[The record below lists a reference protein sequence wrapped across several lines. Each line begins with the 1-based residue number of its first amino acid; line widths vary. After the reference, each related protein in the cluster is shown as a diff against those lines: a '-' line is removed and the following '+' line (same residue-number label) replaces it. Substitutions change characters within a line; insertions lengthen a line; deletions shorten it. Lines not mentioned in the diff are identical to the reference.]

1 MGAKIIYKN
10 YALID
15 KKSTFISSNGE
26 SPFSRLDDLKGD
38 DVPRSLASFEDQFM
52 RADVAY
58 PFYCKGDPEN
68 ETECVGFV
76 SRAMCDNTGLF
87 DMETPVLTIA
97 MVDPEQ
103 TPRFV
108 PITSDGITLYF
119 SPIEEEYATE
129 VEVTWYLPVP
139 GEENK
144 AVTETFYPDRNIY
157 FCKKKVEGY
166 VGLKIAFKRWS
177 FGNRWARLS
186 RIDYGHE
193 EVYEGDAVFTAS
205 VSESVNLVSDQL
217 QVNTSSVVLW
227 ADPDAVFQEQQEFE
241 IWYGD
246 KLLAKHYVTDLKI
259 QGRRVTI
266 TGNDVL
272 SKLDKSKM
280 PPMPEDETKTV
291 REWIEK
297 ILSGAENSK
306 QPISVDDES
315 DTSVLE
321 LEVSGI
327 FDKEISRRE
336 ALTALCLSVGAYVD
350 TSRTDGILVRSTED
364 MLHAPPVDPDPE
376 DMESYS
382 KVIPEQYVFSGDSE
396 EMREP
401 YRTLA
406 IKYKEGDEEKTTKP
420 VTNTAY
426 SGGAAELVLD
436 TSAMCITGVGGSTVY
451 KHFNTLRDLYAEYY
465 FHSGFYSA
473 KAVMDI
479 DVQMGNRILI
489 NGKDVFLI
497 QRTINLDGDKLIAD
511 GTYKL
516 VEGR

>member
-38 DVPRSLASFEDQFM
+38 DIPRPLASFEEQFM
-52 RADVAY
+52 RADVEY

-68 ETECVGFV
+68 ETECVGYV
-76 SRAMCDNTGLF
+76 SRALCDSTGLF
-87 DMETPVLTIA
+87 DRETPVLSIT
-97 MVDPEQ
+97 MFDPEQ
-103 TPRFV
+103 TPHFT

-119 SPIEEEYATE
+119 SPIKEEYATE

-144 AVTETFYPDRNIY
+144 AVTETFYPDSNIF

-177 FGNRWARLS
+177 FGNRWARLC

-241 IWYGD
+241 ILYGD
-246 KLLAKHYVTDLKI
+246 TLMAKHYVTDLKI

-266 TGNDVL
+266 TGNDGI

-280 PPMPEDETKTV
+280 PAMAAAETKTV
-291 REWIEK
+291 QEWIEM
-297 ILSGAENSK
+297 ILSGAEKAERPVSLN
-306 QPISVDDES
+306 PGS
-315 DTSVLE
+315 DASILSMK
-321 LEVSGI
+321 VSGI
-327 FDKEISRRE
+327 FDKEMSRRE
-336 ALTALCLSVGAYVD
+336 ALTTLCLAVGAYVD
-350 TSRTDGILVRSTED
+350 TSRAEGIVIRSTAD
-364 MLHAPPVDPDPE
+364 ALHAAPVDPAPE
-376 DMESYS
+376 DTEILS
-382 KVIPEQYVFSGDSE
+382 KVIPEQHVFSGDSE

-406 IKYKEGDEEKTTKP
+406 IKYKEGDEEKTTTP
-420 VTNTAY
+420 VINTAY
-426 SGGAAELVLD
+426 SGSAAELVLD
-436 TSAMCITGVGGSTVY
+436 TCAMGVTEAGDSTAY
-451 KHFNTLRDLYAEYY
+451 GHFNTLQDLYTEYY
-465 FHSGFYSA
+465 FHSGFYSS
-473 KAVMDI
+473 KAVMDENI
-479 DVQMGNRILI
+479 QMGDRILV
-489 NGKDVFLI
+489 NGKDAFLI